1 MPKFLLRL
9 IVFGIVLGAIPVLFI
24 GATSYYMAS
33 GDIKDNANESNA
45 QILQQTQ
52 IRVEQ
57 VLKTLELSAI
67 QYMNSTIVIN
77 SAIQPLDPYDFT
89 RIRDL
94 SKGLYS
100 LQTFARVTD
109 ASLINL
115 YDDWIVNFSLFR
127 SFSTHPYR
135 QQIMEYTKHRN
146 NMFWVYR
153 KYVNL
158 SSESEGDAV
167 SDTNVVN
174 SISLVCKIPAIPSP
188 NTPRELLIID
198 IAMKEFKELLTQN
211 NRLGEKYI
219 LDRDGND
226 FLSVT
231 KGNYSEINTDIV
243 NKAKEANEEVGFVNE
258 ILNGTPVLVNYRVSN
273 YNGWIYVSVVSLEEI
288 TTKSRKIGGI
298 TLALCVVIF
307 VIVFLFA
314 WLGSRRMYTPIRR
327 LFEYSKEVGASE
339 QPESGS
345 DELWIIEERFRTLS
359 STGKQLQQQI
369 IGQYDH
375 LKEFF
380 VLKLFSGL
388 ISESDFLYRTKIF
401 DFPTEW
407 NKLVV
412 LTIQI
417 DTMQFTKYR
426 EHDREL
432 LLFAINNIVCE
443 LLPQANRFSPI
454 LIDQSQVSLLACEE
468 NDHLLLKQQ
477 LHDTAQML
485 KESIQQYLQV
495 KISIGISRPFDQLRE
510 AVRAYSECLEA
521 LRRRISLGQE
531 LIVHFEDIDSTQ
543 GNKSA
548 VYSQLKILEDQL
560 VGALKLADQERVH
573 LVFREY
579 MEAVIQ
585 KEAYSHEF
593 SPLMLQLISRVY
605 QLIQELGI
613 PIRKVL
619 GEQATIDYFQKLNA
633 LDEIMQ
639 WFCECL
645 FDPVTS
651 YLTKQAETQYVNIAN
666 QMMRLVHE
674 LYNQNIS
681 LESCAES
688 LNFHPAYLSR
698 VFKKELGINFIDYL
712 AEYRMNVAKHWLQHS
727 TLKISEVAEKVNYT
741 NSTAFI
747 RTFRKVTSMTPGQYR
762 ELHTHIKN

>member
-9 IVFGIVLGAIPVLFI
+9 LVFGIVLGAIPVLII

-33 GDIKDNANESNA
+33 GDIEDNINESNA

-67 QYMNSTIVIN
+67 QYMNSPIVIN
-77 SAIQPLDPYDFT
+77 SAIQPLDPYDFA

-100 LQTFARVTD
+100 LQTFARITD

-115 YDDWIVNFSLFR
+115 HDDWFVNFSLSR
-127 SFSTHPYR
+127 SFSTHPYH
-135 QQIMEYTKHRN
+135 QQIMEYTKHPK

-153 KYVNL
+153 KYVSL
-158 SSESEGDAV
+158 SSEGEGDAV
-167 SDTNVVN
+167 SETNLVN
-174 SISLVCKIPAIPSP
+174 SISLVSKIPAIPSP

-198 IAMKEFKELLTQN
+198 IAMNEFKELLTQN

-243 NKAKEANEEVGFVNE
+243 KKAKEANEEVGFANG

-288 TTKSRKIGGI
+288 TAKSRKIGGI
-298 TLALCVVIF
+298 TLSLCAMIF
-307 VIVFLFA
+307 VMIFLFA

-339 QPESGS
+339 HPESGS

-369 IGQYDH
+369 AGQYDH

-388 ISESDFLYRTKIF
+388 ISESDFLHRTKIF

-407 NKLVV
+407 NKLAV
-412 LTIQI
+412 LTVQI
-417 DTMQFTKYR
+417 DTMPFTKYR

-432 LLFAINNIVCE
+432 LLFAVNNIVCE

-454 LIDQSQVSLLACEE
+454 LIDQSQVSLLACQE
-468 NDHLLLKQQ
+468 NDPLLLKQR

-495 KISIGISRPFDQLRE
+495 KISIGISRPFDRLKE
-510 AVRAYSECLEA
+510 AVQAYSECLET

-531 LIVHFEDIDSTQ
+531 LILHFEDIDSTQ

-560 VGALKLADQERVH
+560 VGALKLAD
-573 LVFREY
+573 
-579 MEAVIQ
+579 
-585 KEAYSHEF
+585 
-593 SPLMLQLISRVY
+593 
-605 QLIQELGI
+605 
-613 PIRKVL
+613 
-619 GEQATIDYFQKLNA
+619 
-633 LDEIMQ
+633 
-639 WFCECL
+639 
-645 FDPVTS
+645 
-651 YLTKQAETQYVNIAN
+651 
-666 QMMRLVHE
+666 
-674 LYNQNIS
+674 
-681 LESCAES
+681 
-688 LNFHPAYLSR
+688 
-698 VFKKELGINFIDYL
+698 
-712 AEYRMNVAKHWLQHS
+712 
-727 TLKISEVAEKVNYT
+727 
-741 NSTAFI
+741 
-747 RTFRKVTSMTPGQYR
+747 
-762 ELHTHIKN
+762 